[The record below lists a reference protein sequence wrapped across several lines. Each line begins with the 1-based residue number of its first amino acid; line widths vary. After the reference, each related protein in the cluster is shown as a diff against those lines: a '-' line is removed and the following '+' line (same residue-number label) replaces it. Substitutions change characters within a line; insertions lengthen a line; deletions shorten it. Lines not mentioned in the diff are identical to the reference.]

1 VTCSGD
7 RVRAAHVL
15 EVARLGAS
23 RFAWNSDGVF
33 GTGTHIEITSVW
45 SCLLQ

>member
-1 VTCSGD
+1 VNDSGD
-7 RVRAAHVL
+7 RVRGAHAL

-33 GTGTHIEITSVW
+33 GTGTQIEITSV
-45 SCLLQ
+45 